1 MTVNKKLYKWLMLA
15 FGLVIALPFLYP
27 FWWMLI
33 NSLNTAAQI
42 FGAPS
47 LLPKSWRWANYHDV
61 FIYQPYARHYL
72 NSLLV
77 SGAGTA
83 GNILFGALAGYGF
96 SRMKFYGRNTLFV
109 IMLTAL
115 MMPVEVTIIALFQM
129 AKGVGLTDSLVP
141 LILLAMFGGQGAFTT
156 FLMRQYF
163 LSLPRE
169 LEEAATLDGLGHFAT
184 FMKISMPLAAPA
196 IGSAAI
202 LSFLSSWNAF
212 LEPLVFVSDINK
224 FTLPLS
230 LSNFTDTYGLPQWH
244 LQLAAT
250 SLAVIPILVV
260 YVIFQKKIADA
271 MVFSGLKG

>member
-1 MTVNKKLYKWLMLA
+1 MLT
-15 FGLVIALPFLYP
+15 
-27 FWWMLI
+27 

-47 LLPKSWRWANYHDV
+47 LFPKSWRWINYRDV
-61 FIYQPYARHYL
+61 FTYQPFARHYL

-77 SGAGTA
+77 SGIGTA

-96 SRMKFYGRNTLFV
+96 ARMKFRGRNTLFV
-109 IMLTAL
+109 ILLTAL

-129 AKGVGLTDSLVP
+129 AKVVGLTDSLTP
-141 LILLAMFGGQGAFTT
+141 LILLAIFGGQGAFTT

-169 LEEAATLDGLGHFAT
+169 LEEAAKIDGLGHFAT
-184 FMKISMPLAAPA
+184 FFKISMPLAAPA

-212 LEPLVFVSDINK
+212 LEPLVFINSIKK

-230 LSNFTDTYGLPQWH
+230 LANFTDTYGLPQWH

-250 SLAVIPILVV
+250 SLAVVPIMIV